1 MAPVVSC
8 SIQLRDGHCRS
19 QLSSSIAGEK
29 ASWAGEGWQQEVV
42 KVWLE
47 DAGEVQP
54 GSGTSSRSG
63 SSQNRSLSPA
73 PIHDR
78 LQTQT
83 SSTWTLA
90 ANGLLINS
98 VEKAEEF
105 VAKLYEV
112 QIWQQIQ
119 SHVDPL
125 KCYFLNQLKGFPNV
139 QCRLEKNL
147 A

>member
-1 MAPVVSC
+1 M
-8 SIQLRDGHCRS
+8 
-19 QLSSSIAGEK
+19 K
-29 ASWAGEGWQQEVV
+29 ATWTGEGWQQEGV

-54 GSGTSSRSG
+54 GGGTSSRSG

-73 PIHDR
+73 TIHDR

-105 VAKLYEV
+105 VAKLYESTNQATNSITCRSIKV
-112 QIWQQIQ
+112 QFFK
-119 SHVDPL
+119 P
-125 KCYFLNQLKGFPNV
+125 
-139 QCRLEKNL
+139 